1 MSVSKSIK
9 EKQNYGL
16 EVKNSINNSIYFKEN
31 RKQRPMES
39 KFNNGCPGENTSIKF
54 EPYCML
60 HEKEEAKVL
69 QIHLQGNHLYPYLV
83 SLGACMRE
91 RERVIFCK

>member
-9 EKQNYGL
+9 EIQNYGL
-16 EVKNSINNSIYFKEN
+16 EVKTSINNSIYFQEN

-39 KFNNGCPGENTSIKF
+39 EFCENTSIKF

-83 SLGACMRE
+83 SLGGCMRE
-91 RERVIFCK
+91 RERE